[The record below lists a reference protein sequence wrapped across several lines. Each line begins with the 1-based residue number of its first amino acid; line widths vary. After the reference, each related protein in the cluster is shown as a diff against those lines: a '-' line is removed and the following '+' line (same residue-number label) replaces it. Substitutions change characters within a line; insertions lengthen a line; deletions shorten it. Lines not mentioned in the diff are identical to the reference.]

1 MLFCRSLPEMRHLLG
16 FQVSAR
22 VLVEYADPGTM
33 NDVHALGAS
42 MYGIPPC
49 DRAGNRNALA
59 NL

>member
-1 MLFCRSLPEMRHLLG
+1 MRHLLG

-33 NDVHALGAS
+33 NDVHALGGS

-49 DRAGNRNALA
+49 DRAGNRNVLA